1 MKART
6 RALDKIIE
14 QVKHNSSAF
23 LILYTEEIT
32 VDKVLI
38 NITIQKVTAPKVA
51 NYYYHCVTSLIQKF
65 RLGLRVLV
73 LEAKV

>member
-23 LILYTEEIT
+23 LVLYTEEIT

-38 NITIQKVTAPKVA
+38 NIIIQKVTAQKVTDS
-51 NYYYHCVTSLIQKF
+51 YHSAISSIQKNSD
-65 RLGLRVLV
+65 
-73 LEAKV
+73 